1 MKMLVVYEPSNS
13 GSILYM
19 VPTNGTYKTLEVEVP
34 EGKMLERIELSG
46 EDWQPVFIDQPMT
59 LNKKLEKE
67 LEDAKAE
74 RNEMK
79 ENQRIMKLAFA
90 EMMNSMA
97 KGEEN
102 EEGEG

>member
-1 MKMLVVYEPSNS
+1 MKMLVVYDTS
-13 GSILYM
+13 GGILYM

-34 EGKMLERIELSG
+34 EGKMLERIEFSG
-46 EDWQPVFIDQPMT
+46 EEVQPIFVTQPVT

-74 RNEMK
+74 RNEIK
-79 ENQRIMKLAFA
+79 ESQRIMKLAFA

>member
-46 EDWQPVFIDQPMT
+46 DDWQPVFIDQPMT

-97 KGEEN
+97 EGEEN